1 MTPEPTPVGGAGPA
15 AGAGDASGDAAH
27 PAASD
32 LLRILLLEDNPADA
46 RLTRERLRGSAIDCD
61 VATQLRDVT
70 AERLGAVDCALIDLG
85 LPDASG
91 LQALQ
96 RIRDLA
102 PELPI
107 VVLTGFADELTGPL
121 ALRLGAQD
129 FLLKQDSN
137 GNGIVR
143 AIRFAVAR
151 KRLQLALD
159 HEALHELELTDDV
172 IGQLFAIGLAMR
184 TSQQRAAEEQPAV
197 AVRIADHMHE
207 LKQDVQRIRST
218 TVDTEPEADPTPPPP
233 TTRSPS

>member
-1 MTPEPTPVGGAGPA
+1 MTPEPTPVTGPTT
-15 AGAGDASGDAAH
+15 GPASGDPH
-27 PAASD
+27 PAAPHR
-32 LLRILLLEDNPADA
+32 LRILLLEDNPADA
-46 RLTRERLRGSAIDCD
+46 RLTQERLRGSAIDCD
-61 VATQLRDVT
+61 VATQLREVSKQ
-70 AERLGAVDCALIDLG
+70 RLADIDCALIDLG

-107 VVLTGFADELTGPL
+107 VVLTGFADEVTGPL

-129 FLLKQDSN
+129 YLLKQDSD

-159 HEALHELELTDDV
+159 HEALHELELTDDI
-172 IGQLFAIGLAMR
+172 IGQLFTIGLAMR
-184 TSQQRAAEEQPAV
+184 TTQQRSTEQPAV
-197 AVRIADHMHE
+197 ADRIADHLHE
-207 LKQDVQRIRST
+207 LQHVVQQIRST
-218 TVDTEPEADPTPPPP
+218 TIDTEPDQTPPPP
-233 TTRSPS
+233 TTGSPN

>member
-1 MTPEPTPVGGAGPA
+1 MRPEPTPVGGAEPA
-15 AGAGDASGDAAH
+15 AGAGDASGDAPH

-61 VATQLRDVT
+61 VATQLRDVS
-70 AERLGAVDCALIDLG
+70 AERIGAVDCALIDLG

-96 RIRDLA
+96 SIRDLA

-137 GNGIVR
+137 GSGIVR

-159 HEALHELELTDDV
+159 HGH
-172 IGQLFAIGLAMR
+172 Q
-184 TSQQRAAEEQPAV
+184 
-197 AVRIADHMHE
+197 
-207 LKQDVQRIRST
+207 
-218 TVDTEPEADPTPPPP
+218 
-233 TTRSPS
+233 

>member
-1 MTPEPTPVGGAGPA
+1 MRPEPTPVGGADPA

-61 VATQLRDVT
+61 VATQLRDVS

-137 GNGIVR
+137 GHGIVR

-184 TSQQRAAEEQPAV
+184 TSQQRADQQPAV
-197 AVRIADHMHE
+197 AVRFADHMHE
-207 LKQDVQRIRST
+207 LHHVGRAIRST
-218 TVDTEPEADPTPPPP
+218 TVDTEPEADQPPPP
-233 TTRSPS
+233 AIEAPS